1 MKQALNHYALFGNPV
16 GHSLSPLMLNAAFGA
31 MGIRARYEAHCVENL
46 ELSIRMIREKPLA
59 GVSVTLPMKGAV
71 MDFLDEVD
79 EDARAIGAVNT
90 IKNEGGRLRGS
101 NTDWTGLTAAMREQ
115 FPLEGKTVAV
125 LCAGGAAAAVYGIL
139 REGRH
144 SHCLCPP
151 PRQGRIPG
159 EMVRVRRAAAGPSGH
174 GGGRGAH
181 QRNPV
186 GMRPLMDET
195 PVDRRHLP
203 RFRWVVE
210 TIYNPLETRL
220 LREARAAGCGVITGL
235 SMFVRQGAEQIRI
248 WTGLEPPVELMSRVV
263 KTTFEENRV
272 ERRGTSHKG
281 QHPTDPSLSA

>member
-1 MKQALNHYALFGNPV
+1 MKESIRQYALFGNPV
-16 GHSLSPLMLNAAFGA
+16 GHSLSPLMINAAFGA

-46 ELSIRMIREKPLA
+46 ELSVRMIREKPLA
-59 GVSVTLPMKGAV
+59 GVSVTLPVKGAV

-101 NTDWTGLTAAMREQ
+101 NTDWTGLTAAMQEQ

-125 LCAGGAAAAVYGIL
+125 LGAGGAARAAVYGIL
-139 REGRH
+139 REG
-144 SHCLCPP
+144 
-151 PRQGRIPG
+151 GIPI
-159 EMVRVRRAAAGPSGH
+159 VFNRSRDRAESLARWFGC
-174 GGGRGAH
+174 GAQPLAH
-181 QRNPV
+181 LGTVEAEVLINATPV

-195 PVDRRHLP
+195 PVDRRHLA

-263 KTTFEENRV
+263 KTTLTKDRV
-272 ERRGTSHKG
+272 
-281 QHPTDPSLSA
+281 